1 MSVIVLNEM
10 WLRSPIAKIH
20 KVRGDA
26 PIMRQY
32 RGNTP
37 IQSIVWHPLN
47 PCTLV
52 VGFGNGDIIKLEL
65 KETSRV

>member
-20 KVRGDA
+20 KARGDTPIVRQYHRNA
-26 PIMRQY
+26 PIR
-32 RGNTP
+32 
-37 IQSIVWHPLN
+37 SIAWHPLN
-47 PCTLV
+47 PRTLV
-52 VGFGNGDIIKLEL
+52 IGFGNGDIIKLEL